1 MTRFRGAG
9 TALVTPFTTEGRID
23 FDALSKL
30 VDWQIEQ
37 GIDFLV
43 ACGSTGEAQ
52 TLSREEREAVV
63 AAAVRVAKGRVPVVA
78 GATSSD
84 TASLVDEVK
93 AMCELGVQAV
103 MTACPYYNKPTQ
115 AGLERHFTMMADAA
129 SVPLIVYNVPGRTAI
144 NLDPRTTL
152 RLARHPNILAVKEA
166 SGNLGQIARIIA
178 ERPEGFLVLSGDD
191 PLALAVIAMGGDG
204 LISVISNAAP
214 NATAA
219 LVGAAL
225 RSDLAAARSLH
236 YALLPLMDAC
246 FIESNPIP
254 VKAALALM
262 GRMSPMVRLPLL
274 PAASS
279 TEAALRDAL
288 SHLDQARKAA

>member
-9 TALVTPFTTEGRID
+9 TALVTPFDQDGRID
-23 FDALSKL
+23 FGAFAKL
-30 VDWQIEQ
+30 VDWQIDQ

-52 TLSREEREAVV
+52 TLSRDEREAVV
-63 AAAVRVAKGRVPVVA
+63 KAAVDAAKGRVPVVA

-84 TASLVDEVK
+84 SLGLVDEVK
-93 AMCELGVQAV
+93 TMASLGVDAV

-115 AGLERHFTMMADAA
+115 TGLERHFTMMADA
-129 SVPLIVYNVPGRTAI
+129 STVPLIVYNVPGRTAV

-152 RLARHPNILAVKEA
+152 RLAQHPNIVAVKEA
-166 SGNLGQIARIIA
+166 SGNLGQIGRIIA
-178 ERPEGFLVLSGDD
+178 ERPDGFLVLSGDD
-191 PLALAVIAMGGDG
+191 PLALAVVAMGGDG

-214 NATAA
+214 RATGALVHAA
-219 LVGAAL
+219 LDGDFGAA
-225 RSDLAAARSLH
+225 RHWH

-246 FIESNPIP
+246 FVESNPIP
-254 VKAALALM
+254 VKAALAQM
-262 GRMSPMVRLPLL
+262 GRATPTVRLPLV
-274 PAASS
+274 PASSS
-279 TEAALRDAL
+279 TEALLRDAL